1 MIWMVD
7 WRCASTCFAAE
18 SKGKGDTSTRNAE
31 VFMFVCFFTTC
42 SASFGHSSLNQYS
55 FPYQIVRTHFIRTAR
70 CFQAITIFFF
80 LEKGKQLNAS
90 ARSRILRRSVLGPH
104 FELDTIERKLHSSYH
119 FRTCQIAPTSPLCV
133 QTYLET
139 WYRISHLQ

>member
-80 LEKGKQLNAS
+80 
-90 ARSRILRRSVLGPH
+90 SRKESN
-104 FELDTIERKLHSSYH
+104 
-119 FRTCQIAPTSPLCV
+119 
-133 QTYLET
+133 
-139 WYRISHLQ
+139 